1 MRVPSPPPRRLSR
14 SSIDLRDLE
23 LQHEKLS
30 HTDSAPSIVGI
41 DKYLKSSDSEPLHF
55 QQQLRQQLKFQEQI
69 QQQYHFGGS
78 KEKPKRQNS
87 LKKINNFLQPFFFPN
102 QSKQQQ
108 REEER
113 ESASSGNLADGSDD
127 ESCNMRSNAKISL
140 LGDNDSTERN
150 SEEPEKE
157 DEPRETISPQKR
169 LSDDVDMI
177 GGLGSPQKCTNFYI
191 NFYNEKIVLGPDDEQ
206 RTQKQQQH
214 NTKALPSYYGGAL
227 SESDFL
233 TIKDIANELDN
244 SDNLQTE
251 DEELRGC
258 ANNTLLPVGNVR
270 NRRGRRRSSSCEEI
284 PASSKGKIS
293 VGALVHQRLKA
304 KRKEKAAAVVT
315 DEDEEEHSSVIWKN
329 FANKSRFGSRL
340 KKFNSSSRLLVGS
353 LFGSHCDRSSSGSKY
368 KSFARNRNIMWSMDE
383 TTYRRKE
390 DDEEEG
396 DVDVEGNNKK
406 KNSVGGVEGHAAAN
420 QLTIKRSNEQLMST
434 KADIIKNLICKS
446 SKNNGHL
453 GVDVSSSLSPP
464 SSTSSS
470 ESGSAM
476 VAVKHQSTGL
486 SKRGEQPRRQ
496 HRVNRQRMRVFSD
509 GNFDERVIDNE
520 NQLQKNKRPRVLS
533 EGHESNSVRAGS
545 GQDQMR
551 ELQGKRSTTT
561 TTTTAGA
568 AVAVSSSTND
578 TPDILVGL
586 VNRTTIG
593 DEDNQLEGETE
604 HEQAQTTQA
613 AKEQQPPPLE
623 SMIADLRH
631 VVEKSHLMQGES
643 MKNVDSSE
651 KKKTVAMEKVL
662 LMDMSEAEQ
671 QKYLQDTNR
680 GGEPP
685 QAAEKRDQPTSVTT
699 KGGSNLITPNVNL
712 SMVDQELLRAIS
724 NVTPVGGTTMTGK
737 QDNDN
742 MLDVLGTTTTKETIV
757 PLGNGAPIT
766 TTSTSTTT
774 TQTTATKPEIVMDS
788 TVIMM
793 KGSNN
798 SGRVGNGKVDE
809 LSGSEKLSA
818 RNSLATP
825 NNTKSP
831 SALLKRDAHGM
842 RLRQAS
848 VVTYDVNVINFG
860 GTDDA
865 SDNYNYN
872 GHGSFSSAA
881 GQSNIVQHN
890 GRHQSTSSAS
900 KLRVELHGIL
910 WNGWFRI
917 EWVGT
922 K

>member
-1 MRVPSPPPRRLSR
+1 MPSPPPRRLSR

-30 HTDSAPSIVGI
+30 HTDSAPDIVGL

-55 QQQLRQQLKFQEQI
+55 QQQLRQQLLFQEQI
-69 QQQYHFGGS
+69 QQQYYLGS
-78 KEKPKRQNS
+78 RDSKAKQLRQNS
-87 LKKINNFLQPFFFPN
+87 LKKINNFLQPFFFPGSAHKRN
-102 QSKQQQ
+102 DDEG
-108 REEER
+108 REDEEEDQEQDLEDR
-113 ESASSGNLADGSDD
+113 DGLERIKSNGSLVGDVDAAGEMDTLNRFNEPAPGTTITTTTDD
-127 ESCNMRSNAKISL
+127 E
-140 LGDNDSTERN
+140 
-150 SEEPEKE
+150 
-157 DEPRETISPQKR
+157 ETKR
-169 LSDDVDMI
+169 LSTAWAEDEESFGV
-177 GGLGSPQKCTNFYI
+177 LYSPAKSTNFYV
-191 NFYNEKIVLGPDDEQ
+191 NFYNEKIALGPHRDQ
-206 RTQKQQQH
+206 YVKVP
-214 NTKALPSYYGGAL
+214 NYGGAL

-329 FANKSRFGSRL
+329 FANKSRFGSTL

-533 EGHESNSVRAGS
+533 EGHESNSARAGS

-551 ELQGKRSTTT
+551 ELQGKRSTTTT

-910 WNGWFRI
+910 WNGWF
-917 EWVGT
+917 
-922 K
+922 